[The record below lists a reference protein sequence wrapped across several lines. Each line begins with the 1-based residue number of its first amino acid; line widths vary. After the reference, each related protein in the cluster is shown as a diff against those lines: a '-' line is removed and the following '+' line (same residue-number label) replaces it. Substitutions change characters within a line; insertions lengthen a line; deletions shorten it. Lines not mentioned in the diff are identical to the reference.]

1 MTQDIDLSAALIASF
16 AARATSPVLHYAE
29 AWRDWRWLGA
39 ACDALADAFGDTALV
54 GLVARPRPH
63 HVAVIAANVRDR
75 RTTAFI
81 YSAQRTSGIAADIER
96 LRFPVIVADRQDWD
110 ETTLEAA
117 RRAGSIAIATDE
129 REGGGVEVLAV
140 NRGGAAATGSDTAF
154 LLLSSG
160 TTGPPKRLPLSWQ
173 TASALVANSRA
184 AYVGSDDQSVPQIM
198 AAPLG
203 NVSGLVYTLPPLV
216 FGGRLVL
223 LDRFEPSGWAAAV
236 REHRPMRG
244 AMTPTGVRMVLD
256 ADIPRDWLSSLK
268 VIGVGGSRLDEQ
280 LQIEFEQKYGVPV
293 LPAFGATEFGGV
305 IANWSLDGYRKWGE
319 AKRGS
324 VGRAMAGIA
333 LRVVDSEKGNALEPG
348 QQGLLEAKVD
358 RVGPDWIR
366 TTDIVSI
373 DADGFLFIHGR
384 ADGAI
389 NRGGF
394 KVLPDVVANTIRQHP
409 AIADA
414 AVVGI
419 QDARLGELPVAAIEL
434 KAGAQL
440 VEPELREWLKER
452 LVAYQVPAIYRFV
465 EHLPRNASMKISL
478 LDVKTLFEASM
489 LLAN

>member
-1 MTQDIDLSAALIASF
+1 MTGEGDLATALKANIAERGD
-16 AARATSPVLHYAE
+16 APVLHYDGV
-29 AWRDWRWLGA
+29 WRDWRWLGE
-39 ACDALADAFGDTALV
+39 ACDALAAAFGAAPLI
-54 GLVARPRPH
+54 GLVARPRPR
-63 HVAVIAANVRDR
+63 HVAVIAANARDR

-96 LRFPVIVADRQDWD
+96 LRLPVIVADRQDWD

-117 RRAGSIAIATDE
+117 RLAGSMAVATDDNG
-129 REGGGVEVLAV
+129 EGGIELLARL
-140 NRGGAAATGSDTAF
+140 RGADAAVDPDTAF

-173 TASALVANSRA
+173 TASALVANSRT
-184 AYVGSDDQSVPQIM
+184 AYVGSDHQAAPQIM

-223 LDRFEPSGWAAAV
+223 LDRFEPAGWAAAV
-236 REHRPMRG
+236 RDHKPVRG

-256 ADIPRDWLSSLK
+256 ADIPAEWLASLK

-280 LQIEFEQKYGVPV
+280 LQIDFERKYGVPV

-305 IANWSLDGYRKWGE
+305 IANWSLDAYREWGE

-324 VGRAMAGIA
+324 VGRAMPGVA
-333 LRVVDSEKGNALEPG
+333 LRIVDVATGAEVEAGA
-348 QQGLLEAKVD
+348 QGLLEAKVD

-366 TTDIVSI
+366 TTDIASI
-373 DADGFLFIHGR
+373 DADSFLFIHGR

-394 KVLPDVVANTIRQHP
+394 KILPDVVANTIRQHP

-419 QDARLGELPVAAIEL
+419 KDARLGEVPAAAIEL
-434 KAGAQL
+434 KSGEQL
-440 VEPELREWLKER
+440 DEPALREWLKER

-465 EHLPRNASMKISL
+465 GQLPRNASMKISL
-478 LDVKTLFEASM
+478 LDVNALFDA
-489 LLAN
+489 